1 MYSAPSDEELD
12 AIISEIQL
20 SHPNTGYRM
29 MKAFLHAR
37 GMLVQSK
44 FDIKLILICT
54 YALLDLSNNNSVT
67 IECRVDPKRQET
79 SEQFNKGL
87 FQKSK
92 NSKRAASGSST
103 GSGGW
108 RLG

>member
-54 YALLDLSNNNSVT
+54 YALLDLSNNNRIKCILFNSAFHTNMVSVL
-67 IECRVDPKRQET
+67 R
-79 SEQFNKGL
+79 
-87 FQKSK
+87 
-92 NSKRAASGSST
+92 
-103 GSGGW
+103 
-108 RLG
+108 